1 MLISRAT
8 ALVLL
13 LLACSWPAP
22 STAIG
27 NLGGYRTLGLTYCSE
42 YAQAHAAALG
52 ANGTLDR
59 DSGPFAAHAGFV
71 LGYFSAFNAWVVNDI
86 VDITDNAPFEQLFAS
101 LADHCREHPDET
113 LAHAI
118 EALVHRPRRVTSIK
132 ATTGRPCDHARAVSS
147 RMCGLTRG

>member
-86 VDITDNAPFEQLFAS
+86 VDITDN
-101 LADHCREHPDET
+101 DET

-118 EALVHRPRRVTSIK
+118 EALVSKLWASRDGSRVGKPPWPPGTNEGK
-132 ATTGRPCDHARAVSS
+132 
-147 RMCGLTRG
+147 

>member
-52 ANGTLDR
+52 
-59 DSGPFAAHAGFV
+59 AGFV

-118 EALVHRPRRVTSIK
+118 EALVSKLWASRDGSRVGKPPWPPGTNEGK
-132 ATTGRPCDHARAVSS
+132 
-147 RMCGLTRG
+147 

>member
-1 MLISRAT
+1 VLISRAT
-8 ALVLL
+8 ALALL
-13 LLACSWPAP
+13 LLACAWSTP

-27 NLGGYRTLGLTYCSE
+27 NLGGYRTLGLTHCTE

-52 ANGTLDR
+52 ADGTLER

-86 VDITDNAPFEQLFAS
+86 VDITDSAPFEQLFAS

-118 EALVHRPRRVTSIK
+118 EALVSKLWASRDGSRVGKPPWPPGTVP
-132 ATTGRPCDHARAVSS
+132 AE
-147 RMCGLTRG
+147 